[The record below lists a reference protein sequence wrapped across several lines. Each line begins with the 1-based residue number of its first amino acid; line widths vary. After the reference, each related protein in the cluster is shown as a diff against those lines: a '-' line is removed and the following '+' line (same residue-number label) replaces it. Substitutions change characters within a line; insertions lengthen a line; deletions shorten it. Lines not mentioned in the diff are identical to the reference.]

1 MNNKNGDDPMAFPK
15 GCFLAIGLAMLLWM
29 AIVLLLKMFADPP
42 PDFKIVP
49 APSAESATEVHDEL
63 LLATAAPPRRVD
75 FTLPDTDIA
84 TMYVEPGPEYANY
97 TTAELESLAVVS
109 AEAAVMLARRTQST
123 DEAERLYERA
133 VVLSGKPGPLVEWMH
148 LRDVGGIEHYNG
160 VLNVDKALLG
170 YEVALIQA
178 RFPYARQANK
188 KSVYYY
194 ERLLADAGIPLDA
207 AREHAAIRYVR
218 MTRARHEIVGFPW
231 ENPT

>member
-1 MNNKNGDDPMAFPK
+1 MNNKNDDPMAFPK

-29 AIVLLLKMFADPP
+29 AIWALLKFSAESVREAEP
-42 PDFKIVP
+42 VP
-49 APSAESATEVHDEL
+49 MSQIESATETHDEL
-63 LLATAAPPRRVD
+63 LLATATPPKRVD

-97 TTAELESLAVVS
+97 TLAELESLAVVS

-148 LRDVGGIEHYNG
+148 LRDLGGIEHYNG